1 MNPAELFR
9 QETNTVQLAPGD
21 FLFREGEKG
30 DKMYVLLEGE
40 IDIFLGDFVLETAGP
55 GALLGEMALIDDSP
69 RTANAVAKTPSPPG
83 ANRPAPVSFSRSA
96 DTAFCDACDENA
108 GRSPASH
115 ERRDGGA
122 IASLERDAALLFRSR
137 ACGVIFRRMRIVAQY
152 LLFAAIATTG
162 CGQQAPTAADF
173 AAQRQRMVE
182 QQLKPR
188 GIKDERV
195 LAAMAKVPREEFI
208 PADARADAYE
218 DGPLPIGY
226 DQTISQPYI
235 VAFMTEQLRPKPSD
249 RVLEIGSGSG
259 YQAAILAELVADV
272 YTIEIVEPLAKTAE
286 ATLQRLGYKNV
297 HIKVGDGYKGWP
309 EEAPFDAI
317 IVTCAP
323 EKVPQPLVDQLKDGG
338 RMVIPVGERFAQQ
351 LYLLEKKNGQLKE
364 SATLP
369 VRFVPMLREAQKK

>member
-1 MNPAELFR
+1 
-9 QETNTVQLAPGD
+9 
-21 FLFREGEKG
+21 
-30 DKMYVLLEGE
+30 
-40 IDIFLGDFVLETAGP
+40 
-55 GALLGEMALIDDSP
+55 
-69 RTANAVAKTPSPPG
+69 
-83 ANRPAPVSFSRSA
+83 
-96 DTAFCDACDENA
+96 
-108 GRSPASH
+108 
-115 ERRDGGA
+115 
-122 IASLERDAALLFRSR
+122 
-137 ACGVIFRRMRIVAQY
+137 MRIVAQY

-162 CGQQAPTAADF
+162 CGQQAPTAADL

-208 PADARADAYE
+208 PVDVRADAYE

-226 DQTISQPYI
+226 DQTISQPYV

-259 YQAAILAELVADV
+259 YQAAILAELVGEV
-272 YTIEIVEPLAKTAE
+272 YTIEIVEPLAKSAE
-286 ATLQRLGYKNV
+286 ATLQRLGYNNV
-297 HIKVGDGYKGWP
+297 HIKAGDGYKGWP
-309 EEAPFDAI
+309 EKAPFDAI

-364 SATLP
+364 SVTLP